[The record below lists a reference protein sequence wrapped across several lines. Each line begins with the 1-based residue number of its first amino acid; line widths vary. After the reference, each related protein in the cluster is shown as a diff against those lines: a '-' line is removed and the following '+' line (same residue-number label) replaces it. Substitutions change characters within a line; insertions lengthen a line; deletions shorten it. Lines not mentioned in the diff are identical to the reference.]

1 MQLSMMLE
9 LVWLLVG
16 LLVLGVLGIA
26 WQRYRQGSRWKH
38 KASLYVDLIAVA
50 ITAFLVTTVVLSQQ
64 GDTVNATPTPTL
76 APRKAVIILTPTP
89 TLTPTATPP
98 ATATPVLPTETPA
111 PTPTPTPVVY
121 TVQQGDTLAEIAAR
135 FGVSVDAL
143 RAANNLSSDALQVD
157 QQLII
162 PITPTPAPSES
173 PTVETPTPEATP
185 TPVPPT
191 ATPTPAVR
199 TYVVQPGDTLYLI
212 AQRFG
217 VSMDAII
224 QRNPNINPDNLQ
236 VGQELIIP

>member
-1 MQLSMMLE
+1 MREWL
-9 LVWLLVG
+9 WLLVG
-16 LLVLGVLGIA
+16 VLMLGVLGLA
-26 WQRYRQGSRWKH
+26 WQRYRQGSRWKR

-64 GDTVNATPTPTL
+64 SERVEATPTPTL

-89 TLTPTATPP
+89 TLMPTATRQPTATPL
-98 ATATPVLPTETPA
+98 LPTETPS
-111 PTPTPTPVVY
+111 PPPTPTPVVY
-121 TVQQGDTLAEIAAR
+121 TVQQGDTLADIAAR
-135 FGVSVDAL
+135 FGVTVEAL
-143 RAANNLSSDALQVD
+143 RAANNLSSDTLQVN
-157 QQLII
+157 QALTI
-162 PITPTPAPSES
+162 PLTPTPTPEQS
-173 PTVETPTPEATP
+173 PVAETATPEATP

-191 ATPTPAVR
+191 ATPATR